1 MSTIAAIATA
11 QASSGLGT
19 IKISGENA
27 LTIADSV
34 FSAVSGTRIC
44 DTPGYRALYGK
55 VRESDTVIDDAVALV
70 FRAPKSYTGED
81 VVEISCHGGLYI
93 LKRVLRAVLNAGA
106 TPAEGGEFTK
116 RAFLN
121 GKMDLSEAEAVMSL
135 ISASGEEARAAT
147 LNALDGALSNEINA
161 CRDRLAITAAF
172 MAAWV
177 DYPDDEIPELSDT
190 ELTSTLTEVRAALT
204 KLLDG
209 FDAGKAIL
217 DGVDTAIVGRPN
229 VGKSTLLNA
238 LSGTD
243 RAIVTSVAGTTRDVL
258 EETVKVGNVTLR
270 LADTAGI
277 RTDTNDEIEKIGVI
291 RAKERFDRA
300 TLVLMVLDA
309 QSPLTDDDRELI
321 KMCNNKNCV
330 IVINKTDGDILL
342 DIDEI
347 KSLSNS
353 PVAEISAKNRQGL
366 DNLIENVENVLG
378 TAGFDPSAPLITTE
392 RQRNCVL
399 KATENVTEALD
410 AVNMGIT
417 PDAVNVCIDCA
428 IENLS
433 ILTGEKATQTV
444 VDEVFKN
451 FCVGK

>member
-1 MSTIAAIATA
+1 M
-11 QASSGLGT
+11 
-19 IKISGENA
+19 
-27 LTIADSV
+27 ADRKRKPIV
-34 FSAVSGTRIC
+34 AV
-44 DTPGYRALYGK
+44 
-55 VRESDTVIDDAVALV
+55 
-70 FRAPKSYTGED
+70 
-81 VVEISCHGGLYI
+81 
-93 LKRVLRAVLNAGA
+93 
-106 TPAEGGEFTK
+106 
-116 RAFLN
+116 
-121 GKMDLSEAEAVMSL
+121 
-135 ISASGEEARAAT
+135 
-147 LNALDGALSNEINA
+147 
-161 CRDRLAITAAF
+161 
-172 MAAWV
+172 
-177 DYPDDEIPELSDT
+177 
-190 ELTSTLTEVRAALT
+190 
-204 KLLDG
+204 
-209 FDAGKAIL
+209 
-217 DGVDTAIVGRPN
+217 VGRPN

-277 RTDTNDEIEKIGVI
+277 RTDTDDEIEKIGVI

-330 IVINKTDGDILL
+330 IVVNKTDGDILL
-342 DIDEI
+342 NIDEI
-347 KSLSNS
+347 KSLSSS
-353 PVAEISAKNRQGL
+353 PLAEISAKNHMGL
-366 DNLIENVENVLG
+366 DNLIEIVENVLG

-392 RQRNCVL
+392 RQRSCVL

-417 PDAVNVCIDCA
+417 ADAVNVCIDCA

>member
-11 QASSGLGT
+11 QAAAGLGT
-19 IKISGENA
+19 IKISGDEA

-34 FSAVSGTRIC
+34 FSAVSGVKIV

-55 VRESDTVIDDAVALV
+55 VYDGETPIDDVIALV

-93 LKRVLRAVLNAGA
+93 LQRVLRAVLNAGA
-106 TPAEGGEFTK
+106 VAAEGGEFTK

-147 LNALDGALSNEINA
+147 LNALDGALSREIA
-161 CRDRLAITAAF
+161 LCRDRLAVTAAF

-177 DYPDDEIPELSDT
+177 DYPDDEIPELSDEEMNT
-190 ELTSTLTEVRAALT
+190 TLTEVYDKLQ
-204 KLLDG
+204 KLLKG

-238 LSGTD
+238 LAGSN

-258 EETVKVGNVTLR
+258 EETVRIGNVSLR

-277 RTDTNDEIEKIGVI
+277 RTDTDDEIEKIGVS
-291 RAKERFDRA
+291 RARERFDRA
-300 TLVLMVLDA
+300 SLVLMVLDA
-309 QSPLTDDDRELI
+309 QEKISDDDIELLN
-321 KMCNNKNCV
+321 MCNNKNCV
-330 IVINKTDGDILL
+330 VIVNKTDGDYALS
-342 DIDEI
+342 IDELKKI
-347 KSLSNS
+347 TSKEI
-353 PVAEISAKNRQGL
+353 VEISAKNQQGMEEL
-366 DNLIENVENVLG
+366 KTAIESVVG
-378 TAGFDPSAPLITTE
+378 TASFDPSAPLITTE
-392 RQRNCVL
+392 RQRSCVL
-399 KATENVTEALD
+399 KAVDSIKEALD
-410 AVNMGIT
+410 GLSIGIT
-417 PDAVNVCIDCA
+417 PDAINVCIDCA
-428 IENLS
+428 IENLGV
-433 ILTGEKATQTV
+433 LTGEKATQTV